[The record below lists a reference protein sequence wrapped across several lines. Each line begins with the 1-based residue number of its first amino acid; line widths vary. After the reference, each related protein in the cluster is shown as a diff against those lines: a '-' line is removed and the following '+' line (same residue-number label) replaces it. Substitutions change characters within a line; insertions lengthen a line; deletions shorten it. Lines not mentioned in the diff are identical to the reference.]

1 MASPRARRLRAN
13 LTEAE
18 SRLWSVLRS
27 KQVRGRRFR
36 RQAPIGRYI
45 VDFVC
50 FAEKLVIEIDGG
62 QHAKQRAYDA
72 AREDWLAAEG
82 FRVLRFWNNEVLD
95 NLEGVLTVIAGALE
109 GPPHPGPP
117 PRGGRES

>member
-18 SRLWSVLRS
+18 SRLWSVLRN
-27 KQVRGRRFR
+27 KQVRDMRFR

-50 FAEKLVIEIDGG
+50 FAEKLAIEIDGG

-72 AREDWLAAEG
+72 QRDAWLASEG

-95 NLEGVLTVIAGALE
+95 NLDGVLTVIAASLE